1 MRHYQNKNSK
11 KEYQKNDV
19 PINGYCN
26 VGISMK
32 KAFVSFLYVRNR
44 VVNWEVLFRCTLNK
58 EGALKKV

>member
-44 VVNWEVLFRCTLNK
+44 VVN
-58 EGALKKV
+58 